1 MITVLWTIALI
12 FFVLGLITF
21 PFVTWRSGRHTK
33 GTNHAPLI
41 GIGMVFDAFEAIPA
55 MLLTLFWGVS
65 GITGAIA
72 LIMTLV
78 N

>member
-1 MITVLWTIALI
+1 MITVLWTVAVI
-12 FFVLGLITF
+12 FLVLGLMTL
-21 PFVTWRSGRHTK
+21 PFVTWRSGRHTR
-33 GTNHAPLI
+33 GANNASLL
-41 GIGMVFDAFEAIPA
+41 GIAIIFDAFEAIPA